1 MGEASGA
8 GGQLP
13 GVLLPTPAPEV
24 LEGVLS
30 QRYGPLPCPA
40 AITRL
45 RRQPAGGYE
54 PTSDPEGMLQRRQ
67 AANAK
72 ERERIRTLNRGFSRL
87 RALVPL
93 LPRDR
98 RPSKA
103 DTLRAAAR
111 YIALLRRVLRRGG
124 AQGDAAEPE
133 PGASGAV
140 PLGGGGAWPGPAS
153 LPPWGG
159 PTLPPGPAGGPVF
172 PANP

>member
-13 GVLLPTPAPEV
+13 GVLLATPAPEV

-54 PTSDPEGMLQRRQ
+54 PTSNPEGMLQRRQ

-140 PLGGGGAWPGPAS
+140 PPGGGVAWPDPAS
-153 LPPWGG
+153 
-159 PTLPPGPAGGPVF
+159 LPPGPAGGPVF